1 MAADQAPTT
10 EAHETDRLNG
20 GRFTSEIEADIHRE
34 PTPNGRK
41 PQTETDDNAQFP
53 TSAEADSPLVKTD
66 ATSLSDS
73 ESTEPKSIPATE
85 IEPSS
90 ALSTA
95 SAEAHSENPVSP
107 PPEPGASVAAIT
119 LIIPNEETAAF
130 SLTPEVIA
138 RNARQAGVRPFQ
150 DQHGTPF
157 AWLPV
162 GNGEMRHHECLRIR
176 SANFRSRLLEL
187 SSRLTETAP
196 KMSAVKQAIEI
207 LELEAYRSTKETLDN
222 RSAADDDDV
231 FIDLGDDGWRMVR
244 ITRDGWQVIR
254 HDKPRFF
261 RPQHMQSL
269 PEPEYGGDLNELFA
283 FVPVENDDEKLL
295 LTVWLLG
302 AMYPAI
308 PKPILLIVGP
318 QGSAKTTRSRRL
330 RSLLDPSVTPVLGDL
345 EKSNLFLTFRNHAVP
360 CFENVSHFSRRE
372 ADMFCR
378 AVTGNG
384 VERRK
389 LFTDGDQVLYTFR
402 RPILING
409 IDTPTTRPDFLDRCL
424 IYNCRRMDQFA
435 PLEELDRQFEAARPK
450 LFGSMLD
457 VLVKTLRV
465 LNSTPPAKEFRMA
478 DFARFGRAV
487 AVALGKR
494 PEDFDNAYRMNVQQ
508 QRFDVLE
515 DVPMV
520 RLLKRFAAG
529 YPVETKWV
537 GTAESLLDKLS
548 VLAKGHDD
556 VEGKRNLPKSARWLS
571 SRLGELAPALAMD
584 GVIVTKLPRSNAR
597 RLWELHTVTAEAT
610 SDVVEAVRQR
620 MEGGANH
627 E

>member
-41 PQTETDDNAQFP
+41 PQTE
-53 TSAEADSPLVKTD
+53 TD

-150 DQHGTPF
+150 DQHGTPI
-157 AWLPV
+157 AWFPV
-162 GNGEMRHHECLRIR
+162 GNGEMQHRECLRIR
-176 SANFRSRLLEL
+176 SADFRSRLLEL

-222 RSAADDDDV
+222 RSAAADDEV
-231 FIDLGDDGWRMVR
+231 FIDLGDDNWRMVR
-244 ITRDGWQVIR
+244 VTCDGWDVIR
-254 HDKPRFF
+254 HDSPRFY

-269 PEPEYGGDLNELFA
+269 PEPEPGGDLNELFA
-283 FVPVENDDEKLL
+283 FVPVESDDEKLL

-308 PKPILLIVGP
+308 PKPMLLIVGP

-330 RSLLDPSVTPVLGDL
+330 RCLVDPSVTPVLGDL
-345 EKSNLFLTFRNHAVP
+345 EMSNLFLTFWHHAVP
-360 CFENVSHFSRRE
+360 CFENVSQFSRRE

-409 IDTPTTRPDFLDRCL
+409 IDTPSTRPDFLDRCV
-424 IYNCRRMDQFA
+424 IYNCRRMDQFV
-435 PLEELDRQFEAARPK
+435 PLEELDRQFEVARPT
-450 LFGSMLD
+450 LFGAMLD
-457 VLVKTLRV
+457 MLVKTLRV

-548 VLAKGHDD
+548 ALAKGHDD

-610 SDVVEAVRQR
+610 SDVVAAVRQR